1 MRKQFIAGVLG
12 LLCACVVSAQ
22 RKSDRE
28 AAGLSGPVKSVR
40 TEWAKLTTS
49 DGKTVESART
59 LQSLTVYDE
68 QGNRIEST
76 RFDLNGAVLF
86 KTVYSR
92 DAQGNS
98 LSALYDGDGKLLSRT
113 LQSVNEKGKPNGL
126 ITFGADGKLQRRS
139 VETRSTNGRRLSRR
153 ALRRAR

>member
-40 TEWAKLTTS
+40 TEWAKLTINENKAAES
-49 DGKTVESART
+49 SART
-59 LQSLTVYDE
+59 VQSLTVYDE

-86 KTVYSR
+86 KTVY
-92 DAQGNS
+92 AGMH
-98 LSALYDGDGKLLSRT
+98 
-113 LQSVNEKGKPNGL
+113 KG
-126 ITFGADGKLQRRS
+126 IR
-139 VETRSTNGRRLSRR
+139 
-153 ALRRAR
+153 